1 LLRVGAGGR
10 AAVAAALGLTLPE
23 RIGARQ
29 VQGSRIALC
38 LGPDEWV
45 VHAPEDE
52 APAILEACATAAAAA
67 PLCLVDIGD
76 REVALAVEGP
86 GVRDLLA
93 GFCPRDLDALP
104 VGAGVRTL
112 LDSVQVVLLREGEDQ
127 FRLEVWRSFAP
138 HLRALLDLG
147 LREIEAGL

>member
-1 LLRVGAGGR
+1 VRRLDAGRR
-10 AAVAAALGLTLPE
+10 AIVE
-23 RIGARQ
+23 RTA
-29 VQGSRIALC
+29 
-38 LGPDEWV
+38 D
-45 VHAPEDE
+45 APEPAPRPRHMQASAVSPGTKAE
-52 APAILEACATAAAAA
+52 AARSQASVPFVCENSDT
-67 PLCLVDIGD
+67 
-76 REVALAVEGP
+76 P

-93 GFCPRDLDALP
+93 GFGPRDLDALP